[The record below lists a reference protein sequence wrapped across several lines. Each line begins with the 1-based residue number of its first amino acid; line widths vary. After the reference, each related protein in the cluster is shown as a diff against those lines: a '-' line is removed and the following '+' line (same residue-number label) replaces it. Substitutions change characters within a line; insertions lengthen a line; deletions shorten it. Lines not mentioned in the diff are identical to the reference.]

1 MDRDLSSRQV
11 KLSIIVVNWNTELL
25 LRECLTAVYDTTEKL
40 RFEVIVV
47 DNASSD
53 NSIQMVREHFPHVR
67 LIVNEQNL
75 GFAKATN
82 QGVSVATGTYVLL
95 LNSDVMLQ
103 EGVVQRMIGLLE
115 RRPEAGIVGSALV
128 IPDVGYQLGAAG
140 FEPTLA
146 SALCYYFFLSK
157 LSPLVFKGIWLEH
170 RRRFRS
176 EIEVDWVSGACL
188 LTRSE
193 LFRTLGPLDESY
205 FMYLEDV
212 EWCKRARR
220 SGWKTLYLPTV
231 EVLHR
236 YRGSASPSA
245 LTQWLDSL
253 DRYYRSSHS
262 RLEIGL
268 FHSLAACGFLVRSL
282 GWWLVYFLGRQRAS
296 AAKSQQLMAY
306 SRKSWALVWGDK
318 ADENRH

>member
-1 MDRDLSSRQV
+1 MDREVLAQHMDLS
-11 KLSIIVVNWNTELL
+11 IVTVGWNTEVLL
-25 LRECLTAVYDTTEKL
+25 HECLTAVSATIENL
-40 RFEVIVV
+40 SFEVIVV
-47 DNASSD
+47 DNGSSD
-53 NSIQMVREHFPHVR
+53 NSVQMVREQFPHAH
-67 LIVNEQNL
+67 LIVNERNL

-95 LNSDVMLQ
+95 LNSDVVLQ
-103 EGVVQRMIGLLE
+103 RGAVERMIDLLE
-115 RRPEAGIVGSALV
+115 RTPEAGIVGSALV
-128 IPDVGYQLGAAG
+128 IPEVGYQLGAAG

-146 SALCYYFFLSK
+146 SALCYYSFLSK

-170 RRRFRS
+170 RRRFKS

-193 LFRTLGPLDESY
+193 LFRSLGPLNESY

-212 EWCKRARR
+212 EWCRRARQ
-220 SGWKTLYLPTV
+220 SGWRILYLPTV

-253 DRYYRSSHS
+253 DRYYRANHG
-262 RLEIGL
+262 RLETGL
-268 FHSLAACGFLVRSL
+268 FHALAACGFMVRSL
-282 GWWLVYFLGRQRAS
+282 GWCIWHFLGMQSGSSTKCR
-296 AAKSQQLMAY
+296 QLMAY
-306 SRKSWALVWGDK
+306 SGKSWTLVWGNTT
-318 ADENRH
+318 DENRH